1 VKQNLVVSIA
11 AIGGMFV
18 CGVCWLL
25 LPRMQDSQRRV
36 DDDAALHLETA
47 RRLLHKYS
55 FGLEHKSLLLDGLAE
70 LDVDVDVEDPDALV
84 EEEDAADEYQ
94 ARHEERW
101 KVFEPTEWSESPTP
115 ARANYGNLPRQ
126 ISEGIDLR
134 IDLIDENQE
143 WLDQA
148 FEEVEQALSLSANGA
163 SSRSYAEAK
172 RLKGMILYQQGLAE
186 RLAAMI
192 KRTEAAPY
200 RQSLISLAHKVGTLE
215 SKRTLAVD
223 SGIDEQIAHLAGTLS
238 QSRTQLRREQENLTK
253 LEVTIQDFQNRIALA
268 ETRAE
273 QARANMSELQARGID
288 FSDPSGPATF
298 NEGLVEHDRVYRDA
312 AREVRALTVGYYP
325 NAQIDHTR
333 DYLRGRYVEDGSP
346 TDLTVKP
353 GLRHWLSEQAVLAAN
368 IRGQQ
373 HAIEGLTS
381 DISRLEG
388 MKAAFEQVQADAAR
402 ETDDVVK
409 SAADVYAELARVEAE
424 AEAIEEDALDLL
436 GESASTA
443 AQAAVDAKRWVTDA
457 RERTRG
463 LSPEAKARSALGKRT
478 TDDWTSG
485 SMAAEEA
492 DARIAMA
499 QIYYWQYDAHRQDA
513 VLLETVSG
521 VLRLKEAD
529 VEDLRVNADEARD
542 AGVEE
547 VTKALEQLE
556 QAHSAMDRHW
566 TLVAQE
572 AGALYL
578 LSQFGDSAY
587 VADAVDAYRSALKGR
602 EDAKEVEKFATRLKR
617 LESR

>member
-1 VKQNLVVSIA
+1 
-11 AIGGMFV
+11 
-18 CGVCWLL
+18 
-25 LPRMQDSQRRV
+25 V
-36 DDDAALHLETA
+36 DDDAALHVETA
-47 RRLLHKYS
+47 RRMLHKYS

-126 ISEGIDLR
+126 ISDGIELR
-134 IDLIDENQE
+134 IDLTNENQE

-148 FEEVEQALSLSANGA
+148 LEEVELALSLSENGA
-163 SSRSYAEAK
+163 SSSSYAEAK
-172 RLKGMILYQQGLAE
+172 RVKGIILYQQGLAE

-192 KRTEAAPY
+192 KRAEAIPY
-200 RQSLISLAHKVGTLE
+200 RQSLTSLAQKVGALE
-215 SKRTLAVD
+215 PTRTLAAD
-223 SGIDEQIAHLAGTLS
+223 SGVDEQIAQLASTQS
-238 QSRTQLRREQENLTK
+238 QRKSQLRRDQESLAK
-253 LEVTIQDFQNRIALA
+253 LEATIQDFKNRVALA
-268 ETRAE
+268 ESRAE
-273 QARANMSELQARGID
+273 KARANMSELQARGID

-298 NEGLVEHDRVYRDA
+298 NEELVEQDRIYRDA
-312 AREVRALTVGYYP
+312 AREVRALTVSYYP
-325 NAQIDHTR
+325 NAEIDHTR

-346 TDLTVKP
+346 TDLTVEP

-373 HAIEGLTS
+373 QEIEGLTS
-381 DISRLEG
+381 DILRLEG
-388 MKAAFEQVQADAAR
+388 MKTAFEQVQADAAR
-402 ETDDVVK
+402 EIDDIVK
-409 SAADVYAELARVEAE
+409 SAADVYAELNRVEAE

-436 GESASTA
+436 GESASVS

-463 LSPEAKARSALGKRT
+463 LSPEAKARSGLGKRT

-485 SMAAEEA
+485 SMAAEDA

-513 VLLETVSG
+513 ALLETVSQ

-529 VEDLRVNADEARD
+529 VEDLRVRADEARD

-547 VTKALEQLE
+547 VTEALEQLE
-556 QAHSAMDRHW
+556 QAHIAMDRHW

-602 EDAKEVEKFATRLKR
+602 ENASEVEKFATRLKR